1 RTWRR
6 RTGRRPL
13 SRRRAGPLTGG
24 ADSAPVP
31 APQASFCSVSD
42 WPVFLSQYQTRLPS
56 ANIKLFDNQKQL
68 SLLSVPANSDH
79 TYIPF

>member
-1 RTWRR
+1 
-6 RTGRRPL
+6 P
-13 SRRRAGPLTGG
+13 P
-24 ADSAPVP
+24 
-31 APQASFCSVSD
+31 
-42 WPVFLSQYQTRLPS
+42 